1 MRTPCKH
8 CNVTRSCWKEGACE
22 YAVDRDSLYD
32 KIELSTADM
41 LEIVASG
48 GNGVEYVDVPALMEK
63 AAAELREAAGR
74 AQWTTADDVLEVCA
88 KQLAERIN
96 GGSFYDPTFYT
107 EEQRDLWRGHAAYF
121 WGMQR

>member
-1 MRTPCKH
+1 M
-8 CNVTRSCWKEGACE
+8 S
-22 YAVDRDSLYD
+22 D

-41 LEIVASG
+41 LEIVAGG
-48 GNGVEYVDVPALMEK
+48 GNGVEHVDVPALMEK
-63 AAAELREAAGR
+63 AAAELREAGADR
-74 AQWTTADDVLEVCA
+74 TIWTTADDVLEVFA

-121 WGMQR
+121 LGLLR